1 MEYTISHI
9 ESKLNPWFLTGFTDA
24 EGSFS
29 VLIQHNLKY
38 KTSWRIKI
46 LFNIGLHKKDLPLL
60 KAIQSTLGVGEI
72 HKHGKDS
79 LQFRVASIEELQVI
93 IDHFNKYP
101 LKSVKLADFILFH
114 DCFNIIKSKEHLTKE
129 GLIKLVELKAS
140 LNLGLSSEL
149 KKAFPNVVV
158 NRVIP
163 ALSLEGV
170 DPYWVAGFTSGD
182 GSFHIKTSK
191 SATTKLGTRVQLRFS
206 VGLDIREK
214 LLITDLVKFFNLQD
228 FDKYIYTTENAVN
241 FQITNFTDIM
251 NIIIPFFE
259 QYPIEGIKK
268 LDYVDFKTVGDLML
282 NKEHL
287 TQSGLDKIIKIQSNM
302 NRSRLL
308 S

>member
-1 MEYTISHI
+1 
-9 ESKLNPWFLTGFTDA
+9 
-24 EGSFS
+24 
-29 VLIQHNLKY
+29 
-38 KTSWRIKI
+38 
-46 LFNIGLHKKDLPLL
+46 
-60 KAIQSTLGVGEI
+60 
-72 HKHGKDS
+72 
-79 LQFRVASIEELQVI
+79 
-93 IDHFNKYP
+93 
-101 LKSVKLADFILFH
+101 
-114 DCFNIIKSKEHLTKE
+114 
-129 GLIKLVELKAS
+129 
-140 LNLGLSSEL
+140 
-149 KKAFPNVVV
+149 
-158 NRVIP
+158 
-163 ALSLEGV
+163 
-170 DPYWVAGFTSGD
+170 VAGFTSGD

-206 VGLDIREK
+206 IGLDIREK

-228 FDKYIYTTENAVN
+228 FDKYIYTTENAVS

>member
-1 MEYTISHI
+1 
-9 ESKLNPWFLTGFTDA
+9 
-24 EGSFS
+24 
-29 VLIQHNLKY
+29 
-38 KTSWRIKI
+38 
-46 LFNIGLHKKDLPLL
+46 
-60 KAIQSTLGVGEI
+60 
-72 HKHGKDS
+72 
-79 LQFRVASIEELQVI
+79 
-93 IDHFNKYP
+93 
-101 LKSVKLADFILFH
+101 
-114 DCFNIIKSKEHLTKE
+114 
-129 GLIKLVELKAS
+129 
-140 LNLGLSSEL
+140 
-149 KKAFPNVVV
+149 
-158 NRVIP
+158 
-163 ALSLEGV
+163 
-170 DPYWVAGFTSGD
+170 VAGFTSGD

-206 VGLDIREK
+206 IGLDIREK

>member
-1 MEYTISHI
+1 
-9 ESKLNPWFLTGFTDA
+9 L
-24 EGSFS
+24 
-29 VLIQHNLKY
+29 
-38 KTSWRIKI
+38 RI
-46 LFNIGLHKKDLPLL
+46 
-60 KAIQSTLGVGEI
+60 
-72 HKHGKDS
+72 
-79 LQFRVASIEELQVI
+79 
-93 IDHFNKYP
+93 
-101 LKSVKLADFILFH
+101 
-114 DCFNIIKSKEHLTKE
+114 
-129 GLIKLVELKAS
+129 
-140 LNLGLSSEL
+140 
-149 KKAFPNVVV
+149 
-158 NRVIP
+158 
-163 ALSLEGV
+163 
-170 DPYWVAGFTSGD
+170 
-182 GSFHIKTSK
+182 HIKTSK

-206 VGLDIREK
+206 IGLDIREK

-287 TQSGLDKIIKIQSNM
+287 TQSGLDNIINIQSNM

>member
-1 MEYTISHI
+1 
-9 ESKLNPWFLTGFTDA
+9 
-24 EGSFS
+24 
-29 VLIQHNLKY
+29 
-38 KTSWRIKI
+38 
-46 LFNIGLHKKDLPLL
+46 
-60 KAIQSTLGVGEI
+60 
-72 HKHGKDS
+72 
-79 LQFRVASIEELQVI
+79 
-93 IDHFNKYP
+93 
-101 LKSVKLADFILFH
+101 
-114 DCFNIIKSKEHLTKE
+114 
-129 GLIKLVELKAS
+129 
-140 LNLGLSSEL
+140 
-149 KKAFPNVVV
+149 
-158 NRVIP
+158 
-163 ALSLEGV
+163 
-170 DPYWVAGFTSGD
+170 VAGFTSGD

-206 VGLDIREK
+206 IGLDIREK

-228 FDKYIYTTENAVN
+228 FDKYIYTTENVVN

>member
-1 MEYTISHI
+1 
-9 ESKLNPWFLTGFTDA
+9 
-24 EGSFS
+24 
-29 VLIQHNLKY
+29 
-38 KTSWRIKI
+38 
-46 LFNIGLHKKDLPLL
+46 
-60 KAIQSTLGVGEI
+60 
-72 HKHGKDS
+72 
-79 LQFRVASIEELQVI
+79 
-93 IDHFNKYP
+93 
-101 LKSVKLADFILFH
+101 
-114 DCFNIIKSKEHLTKE
+114 
-129 GLIKLVELKAS
+129 
-140 LNLGLSSEL
+140 
-149 KKAFPNVVV
+149 
-158 NRVIP
+158 
-163 ALSLEGV
+163 
-170 DPYWVAGFTSGD
+170 VAGFTSGD

>member
-1 MEYTISHI
+1 M
-9 ESKLNPWFLTGFTDA
+9 
-24 EGSFS
+24 
-29 VLIQHNLKY
+29 
-38 KTSWRIKI
+38 
-46 LFNIGLHKKDLPLL
+46 
-60 KAIQSTLGVGEI
+60 
-72 HKHGKDS
+72 
-79 LQFRVASIEELQVI
+79 
-93 IDHFNKYP
+93 
-101 LKSVKLADFILFH
+101 
-114 DCFNIIKSKEHLTKE
+114 
-129 GLIKLVELKAS
+129 
-140 LNLGLSSEL
+140 
-149 KKAFPNVVV
+149 
-158 NRVIP
+158 
-163 ALSLEGV
+163 
-170 DPYWVAGFTSGD
+170 AGFTSGD

-206 VGLDIREK
+206 IGLDIREK

>member
-1 MEYTISHI
+1 
-9 ESKLNPWFLTGFTDA
+9 
-24 EGSFS
+24 
-29 VLIQHNLKY
+29 
-38 KTSWRIKI
+38 
-46 LFNIGLHKKDLPLL
+46 
-60 KAIQSTLGVGEI
+60 
-72 HKHGKDS
+72 
-79 LQFRVASIEELQVI
+79 
-93 IDHFNKYP
+93 
-101 LKSVKLADFILFH
+101 
-114 DCFNIIKSKEHLTKE
+114 
-129 GLIKLVELKAS
+129 
-140 LNLGLSSEL
+140 
-149 KKAFPNVVV
+149 
-158 NRVIP
+158 
-163 ALSLEGV
+163 
-170 DPYWVAGFTSGD
+170 VAGFTSGD

-206 VGLDIREK
+206 IGLDIREK

-287 TQSGLDKIIKIQSNM
+287 TQSGLDNIINIQSNM